1 MNRWL
6 KVSAG
11 VALAGAGLYVIVGEQ
26 MAGVS
31 ANAMVNAQV
40 VIVRAPVDGIF
51 DLRVRNL
58 GTRLAAGEPLGTL
71 TDPRPDELRLTDMRQ
86 TLAQTEA
93 DLRRLEDLT
102 TALVNSRA
110 AYVQQ
115 AQDYG
120 VGRTRQVEARLA
132 EANAS
137 LEAAQARLR
146 EADATSRRATDLAR
160 QGIQTAADFNR
171 ARAAFEV
178 AGQEVEVARN
188 RIAYLTIEADAARRG
203 VFLGDSYNDAPS
215 SQQRVRELD
224 QRIGELSAEVRE
236 RNRRIGILEGAIAEE
251 RVRLGRYREA
261 AVTAPAPGMLWEIM
275 TGSGEYVRRA
285 QDLLRLVDCSTTIV
299 TASVRESVYNRLK
312 VGDAVQFRLLDDG
325 RVFDGVVA
333 RLAGSGAET
342 IYRSLAVGP
351 SAEHLKR
358 FDVLV
363 NVPALAADPELAC
376 AVGRTGRAVFAGR
389 PLDALR
395 RLMAQFG
402 LF

>member
-1 MNRWL
+1 MTRWL
-6 KVSAG
+6 KVTAG
-11 VALAGAGLYVIVGEQ
+11 VILAGAGLYVIVGEQ

-31 ANAMVNAQV
+31 ANAMINAQV
-40 VIVRAPVDGIF
+40 LTVRAPVDGVL

-58 GTRLAAGEPLGTL
+58 GTRLDANEPLGTV
-71 TDPRPDELRLTDMRQ
+71 TDPRPDELRITDLRQ
-86 TLAQTEA
+86 TLAQAEA

-102 TALVNSRA
+102 TALVASRA

-120 VGRTRQVEARLA
+120 TGRTRQVDARLA

-137 LEAAQARLR
+137 LEAALARLR
-146 EADATSRRATDLAR
+146 EADATIRRTTDLAR

-171 ARAAFEV
+171 SRATFEV
-178 AGQEVEVARN
+178 AGQEVEAARN
-188 RIAYLTIEADAARRG
+188 RIVYLTIEAEAARRG

-236 RNRRIGILEGAIAEE
+236 RNRRILILEAAIDEE
-251 RVRLGRYREA
+251 RVRLARFREA
-261 AVTAPAPGMLWEIM
+261 TIAAPAPGVLWEIM
-275 TGSGEYVRRA
+275 TGGGEYIRRA
-285 QDLLRLVDCSTTIV
+285 QDLVRLVDCTTTIV

-312 VGDAVQFRLLDDG
+312 IGDAVQFRLLDDG

-358 FDVLV
+358 FDVAI
-363 NVPALAADPELAC
+363 NVPALAAAPDLAC

-389 PLDALR
+389 PLDGLR
-395 RLMAQFG
+395 RLMSAFG